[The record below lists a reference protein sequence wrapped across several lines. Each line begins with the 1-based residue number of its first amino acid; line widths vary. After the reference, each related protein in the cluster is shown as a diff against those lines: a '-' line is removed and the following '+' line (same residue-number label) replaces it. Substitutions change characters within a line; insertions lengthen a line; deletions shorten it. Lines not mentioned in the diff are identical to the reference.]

1 MGHNQEL
8 GARGEELA
16 ARYLEANGYR
26 ILERNWRCR
35 GGELDIIATRGGV
48 HIAVEVKTR
57 TSDDY
62 GHAAEAVTDAKRR
75 RLFGLAWQWSRTAGE
90 AVRRLQVDVIAIEC
104 ADDEFR
110 LDHFEAVS
118 A

>member
-16 ARYLEANGYR
+16 ARYLTANGYE

-35 GGELDIIATRGGV
+35 DGEIDIVASRRGV
-48 HIAVEVKTR
+48 HVVVEVKTR

-62 GHAAEAVTDAKRR
+62 GHAAEAVTERKRR
-75 RLFGLAWQWSRTAGE
+75 RLFGLAWQWSRSAGIP
-90 AVRRLQVDVIAIEC
+90 VRRLQVDVIAIEC
-104 ADDEFR
+104 AGDRFR
-110 LDHFEAVS
+110 LDHIEAVT